1 MTLNRASC
9 AATLEAI
16 AEGSAAT
23 HERQGHRGHRK
34 ALLLLISRRSPAL
47 SYGTFALAARRNAL
61 FVVIIATASPL
72 ALASDALAHHV
83 RLRKAAHSRAPT
95 LGWARGAADDVMCV
109 RESQKKRRLSGQGP
123 GLVNVLS
130 LLSEN

>member
-72 ALASDALAHHV
+72 ALASDTLAHHV
-83 RLRKAAHSRAPT
+83 RLRKAAFACTNLGVGTRGRGRRHVRPRISKKEAIKWPGARA
-95 LGWARGAADDVMCV
+95 GERSFAA
-109 RESQKKRRLSGQGP
+109 E
-123 GLVNVLS
+123 
-130 LLSEN
+130 